1 MLSRLAAP
9 FLKPTLA
16 LLAACIVGIFT
27 GSAKGEL
34 LITSYK
40 QNFED
45 EVDLG
50 SLFGDTFAAY
60 GNQIFGTTEGVG
72 TESTGLNDA
81 GSVSVVQYT
90 PYEASAQTS
99 IAQLTCMK
107 KRAKVF
113 GRIFPIP
120 ETAFTGASEYTV
132 EFDYFPGAITGS
144 GQTGLAIQG
153 ENGVLAT
160 LNMGAGQKN
169 GETTFTIYRGD
180 ATGSVL
186 GTGKTAQRGVGPTGS
201 STTSYN
207 NGVAYWHHFTLV
219 GNASGV
225 KLSVRRVTGTDV
237 LSEVQ
242 ISDSYD
248 TVKGLYFFMKTAD
261 NQDYDASAGLDNVLV
276 FVPAPEGTPEPPTI
290 ASAINGAS
298 RTITLTAAEG
308 ATIYYKD
315 PTSGESV
322 VYTEPFTIS
331 TSTTIIAWAVAND
344 LSSNNA
350 ELYVH
355 AGMTLNA
362 PSLVRRGLYR
372 MLVKAGNNPEDG
384 NTPEYTYYYK
394 YPQENEAS
402 AAASTSSS
410 AQGPSN
416 SALIRVLHS
425 NYFDANGTTFY
436 AYATANGYNNSE
448 NATYTSY
455 SFEGYNILY
464 SMDWVEE
471 SVSARRHIV

>member
-1 MLSRLAAP
+1 MTNKITSMLSRLAAP

-169 GETTFTIYRGD
+169 GSSGGNRPPEFKQGEYETIYDPEKAETASRD
-180 ATGSVL
+180 VMTEQNSL
-186 GTGKTAQRGVGPTGS
+186 GKDS
-201 STTSYN
+201 
-207 NGVAYWHHFTLV
+207 
-219 GNASGV
+219 
-225 KLSVRRVTGTDV
+225 
-237 LSEVQ
+237 VQ
-242 ISDSYD
+242 IE
-248 TVKGLYFFMKTAD
+248 TGPGKGTLEGD
-261 NQDYDASAGLDNVLV
+261 
-276 FVPAPEGTPEPPTI
+276 VPFRQVVGEYAEQE
-290 ASAINGAS
+290 AK
-298 RTITLTAAEG
+298 AAE
-308 ATIYYKD
+308 
-315 PTSGESV
+315 
-322 VYTEPFTIS
+322 
-331 TSTTIIAWAVAND
+331 
-344 LSSNNA
+344 
-350 ELYVH
+350 
-355 AGMTLNA
+355 
-362 PSLVRRGLYR
+362 
-372 MLVKAGNNPEDG
+372 
-384 NTPEYTYYYK
+384 
-394 YPQENEAS
+394 S
-402 AAASTSSS
+402 AHLTKE
-410 AQGPSN
+410 QK
-416 SALIRVLHS
+416 
-425 NYFDANGTTFY
+425 
-436 AYATANGYNNSE
+436 
-448 NATYTSY
+448 
-455 SFEGYNILY
+455 
-464 SMDWVEE
+464 DWVDEYF
-471 SVSARRHIV
+471 RRLTDDQ